1 MKKRLL
7 ALFCAVS
14 VLLSLTT
21 AVCAVNPGARASDY
35 FSYTSVRAYAES
47 GGKILFETDIDATHT
62 MQEVGVSELYVYEK
76 QSDGTWDEVYIFTK
90 EEHPYLIETNSIG
103 ACIDATYQGTV
114 GKQYYALVACY
125 AKDSDG
131 YEKLYGETPTVTA
144 KLIVW

>member
-14 VLLSLTT
+14 VLLCLTT
-21 AVCAVNPGARASDY
+21 AVWAAGPEPRASAY
-35 FSYTSVRAYAES
+35 FCSTSVRAYAQS
-47 GGKILFETDIDATHT
+47 GGKILFETDINATHT
-62 MQEVGVSELYVYEK
+62 MQEVGVSDIAVFEK
-76 QSDGTWDEVYIFTK
+76 QSDGSWDEVYVFNM
-90 EEHPYLIETNSIG
+90 EDHPYLIETNSIG

-131 YEKLYGETPTVTA
+131 YEKLFDETPTVTA